1 MHSAFSSFST
11 STPLDEPCA
20 KVRGHKLLGTGAANT
35 SWGALTALPG
45 VWRAQDMTRDELV
58 CPSGYPALDAELPGG
73 GWPMG
78 AMVELLQVDATQHV
92 WQLLAPA
99 LAQQIQTGPP
109 GQAVVLIG
117 APAMPFGP
125 GLAARGLDPQR
136 LLCVQAEGLAQR
148 LWVAEQAL
156 RCADV
161 TAVLVWLPSAGSEF
175 LGSKSRGSEFM
186 GSERGSSVNLQMQ
199 LRRLQIAVP
208 PRSLLFTLRP
218 LAAQAEHSCA
228 RLRLG
233 VQIDAV
239 AGARAS
245 GAADR
250 LQIRILKR
258 RGPAPLLPVELP
270 PHPQRLA
277 DLLLAARHQP
287 LSVSSAPSAPLP
299 QSAPAQGQRFA
310 HPYVN
315 IVASTLDR
323 AVAA

>member
-1 MHSAFSSFST
+1 MCSAFST
-11 STPLDEPCA
+11 SIPLDQPCGKA
-20 KVRGHKLLGTGAANT
+20 LSRKLLGTGLT
-35 SWGALTALPG
+35 DMALKG
-45 VWRAQDMTRDELV
+45 VWRAQDMTRDERV
-58 CPSGYPALDAELPGG
+58 CSSGYPALDADLPGG
-73 GWPMG
+73 GWPLG
-78 AMVELLQVDATQHV
+78 AMVEVLQPNATQHV

-99 LAQQIQTGPP
+99 LAQQIQTGPA

-125 GLAARGLDPQR
+125 GLAARGVDPQR

-161 TAVLVWLPSAGSEF
+161 AAVLVWLPCTSSA
-175 LGSKSRGSEFM
+175 RGA
-186 GSERGSSVNLQMQ
+186 ERGSSANLQMQ

-208 PRSLLFTLRP
+208 PHGLLFALRP
-218 LAAQAEHSCA
+218 LAAQAEVSCA

-233 VQIDAV
+233 VQAD
-239 AGARAS
+239 
-245 GAADR
+245 GAADC
-250 LQIRILKR
+250 LQVQILKR
-258 RGPAPLLPVELP
+258 RGPPPLLPVELP

-277 DLLLAARHQP
+277 DLLAVRHQP
-287 LSVSSAPSAPLP
+287 LSMPSTPSAPLPLP

-310 HPYVN
+310 RPYVN
-315 IVASTLDR
+315 IPARTLDS

>member
-161 TAVLVWLPSAGSEF
+161 AAVLVWLNCTASTRGRSAD
-175 LGSKSRGSEFM
+175 
-186 GSERGSSVNLQMQ
+186 LQMQ

-208 PRSLLFTLRP
+208 PHGLLFALRP
-218 LAAQAEHSCA
+218 LAALAEASCA
-228 RLRLG
+228 RLRLSVQTGG
-233 VQIDAV
+233 VTGGLV
-239 AGARAS
+239 GNLV
-245 GAADR
+245 GCVADR

-310 HPYVN
+310 RPYVN

>member
-1 MHSAFSSFST
+1 MYSAFST
-11 STPLDEPCA
+11 STPLDKSCA

-35 SWGALTALPG
+35 SLVALTALTG
-45 VWRAQDMTRDELV
+45 VWRAQDMTRDERV
-58 CPSGYPALDAELPGG
+58 CASGYPALDAELPGG
-73 GWPMG
+73 GWPLG
-78 AMVELLQVDATQHV
+78 AMVEVLQPDATQHV
-92 WQLLAPA
+92 WQLLAPV
-99 LAQQIQTGPP
+99 LAQQMQAGP
-109 GQAVVLIG
+109 QAVVLVG

-161 TAVLVWLPSAGSEF
+161 AAVLVWLNCTASTRGRSAD
-175 LGSKSRGSEFM
+175 
-186 GSERGSSVNLQMQ
+186 LQMQ

-208 PRSLLFTLRP
+208 PHGLLFALRP
-218 LAAQAEHSCA
+218 LAAQAEASCA
-228 RLRLG
+228 RLRLS
-233 VQIDAV
+233 VQTSDLV
-239 AGARAS
+239 DGL
-245 GAADR
+245 ADR
-250 LQIRILKR
+250 LQIRIIKR

-299 QSAPAQGQRFA
+299 QSAPPQGQRFA
-310 HPYVN
+310 RPYVN

>member
-1 MHSAFSSFST
+1 MYSAFSTFSTSST

-20 KVRGHKLLGTGAANT
+20 KVRGHKLLATGAANT
-35 SWGALTALPG
+35 SWVALTALTG

-161 TAVLVWLPSAGSEF
+161 TAVLVWLPGAGSEF
-175 LGSKSRGSEFM
+175 LGSKLM

-208 PRSLLFTLRP
+208 PRSLLFALRP

-277 DLLLAARHQP
+277 DLLAARHQP

-310 HPYVN
+310 RPYVN